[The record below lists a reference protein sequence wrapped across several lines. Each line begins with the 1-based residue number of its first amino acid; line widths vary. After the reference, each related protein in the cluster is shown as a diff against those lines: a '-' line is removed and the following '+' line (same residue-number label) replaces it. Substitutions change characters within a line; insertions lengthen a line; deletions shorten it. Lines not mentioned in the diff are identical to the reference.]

1 MFGLNEKNNQS
12 YRKTGYVSQKVTTA
26 TLKKDIN
33 DVQEALV
40 KDVTGRLKG
49 LTRDWF

>member
-1 MFGLNEKNNQS
+1 MFGLNEKDNQR
-12 YRKTGYVSQKVTTA
+12 YRKTGYVSQEVATA
-26 TLKKDIN
+26 TLKKHIN

-40 KDVTGRLKG
+40 KDVIGRFKG

>member
-1 MFGLNEKNNQS
+1 MNEKNNQS
-12 YRKTGYVSQKVTTA
+12 YRKTGYVSQEVTTA

-33 DVQEALV
+33 GVREALV
-40 KDVTGRLKG
+40 KDIRGRLKG